1 MEPGYINIAEIEF
14 ICDAG
19 PLTMVVMKT
28 SYFDQQ
34 RVERKRRRRKKKKSS
49 KGAGMRRG
57 CLLCTWLR
65 FTPLSGRRNRERS
78 ILHLDLSR
86 RGAKFVGVFF
96 VPVSKGEG
104 CSLTPTTSG
113 GGSQGVGSGQRF
125 PAEFSPRPGGKGMDK
140 DTDQLFGNKAEIVEP
155 GRS

>member
-34 RVERKRRRRKKKKSS
+34 RVERKRRRREKKKKKKSS

-86 RGAKFVGVFF
+86 RGAKFGGFF
-96 VPVSKGEG
+96 CPRFQGRG
-104 CSLTPTTSG
+104 LLFDPHH
-113 GGSQGVGSGQRF
+113 QRWGVGSSQRF

-140 DTDQLFGNKAEIVEP
+140 DTDQLFRNKAEIVEP

>member
-34 RVERKRRRRKKKKSS
+34 RVERKRRRRKKKKKKSS

-86 RGAKFVGVFF
+86 RGAKFGGFF
-96 VPVSKGEG
+96 CPRFQGRGLLFDPHHQRWWLSGRKVAARGFLPNSRRRGREG
-104 CSLTPTTSG
+104 RGWTKTRTSCS
-113 GGSQGVGSGQRF
+113 
-125 PAEFSPRPGGKGMDK
+125 
-140 DTDQLFGNKAEIVEP
+140 EIKLK
-155 GRS
+155 

>member
-19 PLTMVVMKT
+19 LLTMVVMKT

-34 RVERKRRRRKKKKSS
+34 RVERKRRRRRRQKKKESS

-65 FTPLSGRRNRERS
+65 FTPLSGRRNRETS

-86 RGAKFVGVFF
+86 RDAKFGVLFF
-96 VPVSKGEG
+96 LPSFQGRGLLFDPHHQRRWLLG
-104 CSLTPTTSG
+104 C
-113 GGSQGVGSGQRF
+113 R
-125 PAEFSPRPGGKGMDK
+125 
-140 DTDQLFGNKAEIVEP
+140 
-155 GRS
+155 